1 MIDPFEFL
9 DCLRLN
15 GINFITGVPDS
26 LLKDFNSAVIETFSG
41 KNHIISAN
49 EGNAVALAA
58 GHYISTGSIPLVYMQ
73 NSGLGNAVNPL
84 VSLVDKHVYQ
94 IPMLLMIGWRGEPGT
109 NDEPQHL
116 TQGTITEE
124 ILKILQIP
132 IFKINSLS
140 DFKVILPSTLALIKA
155 SPGPVALLVSKDTFK
170 STGTVQEVESSK
182 LISRELAIETIL
194 DSLPLNS
201 LIISTTGMISRE
213 VFEFREKNLQTHDN
227 DFLTVGSMGHAS
239 SIALTIAQNT
249 KNHHVICLD
258 GDGSL
263 LMHMG
268 SLGIIGQSNVTNL
281 IHIVLNNGAHDS
293 VGGQPTVA
301 LSINLKLISKS
312 CGYSNS
318 LSVDSIDQLKSK
330 LASLIKLDGPNFLE
344 VVVKK
349 GARFDLKRPV
359 SPPKDNLH
367 KFMQNLTGL

>member
-1 MIDPFEFL
+1 
-9 DCLRLN
+9 
-15 GINFITGVPDS
+15 
-26 LLKDFNSAVIETFSG
+26 
-41 KNHIISAN
+41 
-49 EGNAVALAA
+49 
-58 GHYISTGSIPLVYMQ
+58 
-73 NSGLGNAVNPL
+73 
-84 VSLVDKHVYQ
+84 
-94 IPMLLMIGWRGEPGT
+94 MLLMIGWRGEPGT
-109 NDEPQHL
+109 NDEPQHH
-116 TQGTITEE
+116 TQGNITEE

-170 STGTVQEVESSK
+170 SAGAVQEVESSK

-281 IHIVLNNGAHDS
+281 IHIVLNNGVHDS

-318 LSVDSIDQLKSK
+318 LRVDSIDQLKSK

-359 SPPKDNLH
+359 SPPKENLH
-367 KFMQNLTGL
+367 KFMQNLIEL

>member
-1 MIDPFEFL
+1 MIDPFEFV

-109 NDEPQHL
+109 NDEPQHH

-170 STGTVQEVESSK
+170 SAGAVQEVESSK

-213 VFEFREKNLQTHDN
+213 VFELREKNLQTHDN
-227 DFLTVGSMGHAS
+227 DFLTVGSMGHTS

>member
-1 MIDPFEFL
+1 M
-9 DCLRLN
+9 
-15 GINFITGVPDS
+15 
-26 LLKDFNSAVIETFSG
+26 ETFSG

-109 NDEPQHL
+109 NDEPQHH
-116 TQGTITEE
+116 TQGNITEE

-213 VFEFREKNLQTHDN
+213 VFELREKNLQTHDN
-227 DFLTVGSMGHAS
+227 DFLTVGSMGHTS

-367 KFMQNLTGL
+367 KFMQSLTGL

>member
-9 DCLRLN
+9 DCLKLN

-109 NDEPQHL
+109 NDEPQHH
-116 TQGTITEE
+116 TQGNITEE

-155 SPGPVALLVSKDTFK
+155 SPGPVALLVSKDTFE
-170 STGTVQEVESSK
+170 SAGAVQEVESSK

-194 DSLPLNS
+194 DSLPLSS

-213 VFEFREKNLQTHDN
+213 VFELREKNLQTHDN

-318 LSVDSIDQLKSK
+318 LSVDSIEQLKSE

-359 SPPKDNLH
+359 FPPKDNLH
-367 KFMQNLTGL
+367 KFMQNLTEV

>member
-58 GHYISTGSIPLVYMQ
+58 GYYISTGSIPLVYMQ

-109 NDEPQHL
+109 NDEPQHH

-170 STGTVQEVESSK
+170 SAGAVQEVESSK

-213 VFEFREKNLQTHDN
+213 VFELREKNLQTHDN
-227 DFLTVGSMGHAS
+227 DFLTVGSMGHTS

-318 LSVDSIDQLKSK
+318 LSVDSIDQIKSK

>member
-9 DCLRLN
+9 DCLKLN

-109 NDEPQHL
+109 NDEPQHH
-116 TQGTITEE
+116 TQGNITEE

-155 SPGPVALLVSKDTFK
+155 SPGPVALLVSKDTFE
-170 STGTVQEVESSK
+170 SAGAVQEVKSSK

-194 DSLPLNS
+194 DSLPLSS

-213 VFEFREKNLQTHDN
+213 VFELREKNLQTHDY

-281 IHIVLNNGAHDS
+281 THIVLNNGAHDS

-318 LSVDSIDQLKSK
+318 MSVDSIEQLKSE

-349 GARFDLKRPV
+349 GARFNLKRPV
-359 SPPKDNLH
+359 FPPKDNLH
-367 KFMQNLTGL
+367 KFMQNLTEV

>member
-9 DCLRLN
+9 DCLKLN

-26 LLKDFNSAVIETFSG
+26 LLKDFNSAVIETFSR

-109 NDEPQHL
+109 NDEPQHH
-116 TQGTITEE
+116 TQGNITEE

-140 DFKVILPSTLALIKA
+140 DFKMILPSTLALIKA

-170 STGTVQEVESSK
+170 SAGAVQEVESSK

-194 DSLPLNS
+194 DSLPLSS

-213 VFEFREKNLQTHDN
+213 VFELREKNLQTHDY

-281 IHIVLNNGAHDS
+281 THIVLNNGAHDS

-318 LSVDSIDQLKSK
+318 MSVDSIEQLKSE

-349 GARFDLKRPV
+349 GARFNLKRPV
-359 SPPKDNLH
+359 FPPKDNLH
-367 KFMQNLTGL
+367 KFMQNLTEV

>member
-1 MIDPFEFL
+1 
-9 DCLRLN
+9 
-15 GINFITGVPDS
+15 
-26 LLKDFNSAVIETFSG
+26 
-41 KNHIISAN
+41 
-49 EGNAVALAA
+49 
-58 GHYISTGSIPLVYMQ
+58 
-73 NSGLGNAVNPL
+73 
-84 VSLVDKHVYQ
+84 
-94 IPMLLMIGWRGEPGT
+94 
-109 NDEPQHL
+109 
-116 TQGTITEE
+116 
-124 ILKILQIP
+124 
-132 IFKINSLS
+132 
-140 DFKVILPSTLALIKA
+140 
-155 SPGPVALLVSKDTFK
+155 
-170 STGTVQEVESSK
+170 
-182 LISRELAIETIL
+182 
-194 DSLPLNS
+194 
-201 LIISTTGMISRE
+201 MISRE
-213 VFEFREKNLQTHDN
+213 VFELREKNLQTHDN

-318 LSVDSIDQLKSK
+318 LSVDSIEQLKSE

-359 SPPKDNLH
+359 FPPKDNLH
-367 KFMQNLTGL
+367 KFMQNLTEV